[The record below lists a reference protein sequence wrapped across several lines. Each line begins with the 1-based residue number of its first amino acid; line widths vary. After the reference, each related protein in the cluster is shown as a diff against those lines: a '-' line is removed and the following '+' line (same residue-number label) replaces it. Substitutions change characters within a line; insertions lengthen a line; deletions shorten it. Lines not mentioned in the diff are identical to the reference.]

1 MVFTKR
7 TGLRGDCVTFF
18 ARPKKRQFAMSD
30 GEEKKLKSILVKPGE
45 KKEKKSGAV
54 VLQEESVQGHDA
66 DDPHHKKFIE
76 KSAVI
81 EGHEGLLVRRCA
93 LTVYILVLY

>member
-1 MVFTKR
+1 
-7 TGLRGDCVTFF
+7 
-18 ARPKKRQFAMSD
+18 MSD
-30 GEEKKLKSILVKPGE
+30 GSEEKKLKSILVKPGE

-54 VLQEESVQGHDA
+54 VLQEEAVQGHDA

-81 EGHEGLLVRRCA
+81 EGHEGLLVRRYVA
-93 LTVYILVLY
+93 LYLIGFRVWIWFRSFCTGFGISFG